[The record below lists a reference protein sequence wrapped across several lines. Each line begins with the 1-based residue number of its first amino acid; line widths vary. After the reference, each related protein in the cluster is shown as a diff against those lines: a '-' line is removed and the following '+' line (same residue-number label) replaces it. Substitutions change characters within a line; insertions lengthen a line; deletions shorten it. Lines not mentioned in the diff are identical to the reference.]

1 MIDALTDSNG
11 LVTLGLVLFLGGIAG
26 IRGFLDKS
34 GILAAGVLG
43 IIVGVGGHWTW
54 LAILLI
60 FLITGSLATR
70 FSYDEKALMG
80 LAEARDGARNWTNV
94 IANGG
99 APGMI
104 ALLAL
109 LTGEPVILAAPF
121 VAAVAVA
128 SADTMASEFGVLDP
142 RVRMIVNGHI
152 VPAGTNGGI
161 SPTGQ
166 AAALGGSLLIAM
178 TAVPIIGFFGS
189 GFSEQSWRVFLVIV
203 LIGWFGCQ
211 IDSILG
217 AMFENQGLMT
227 KGQVNLASTLLGSL
241 LTYLLLLLAQ

>member
-1 MIDALTDSNG
+1 M
-11 LVTLGLVLFLGGIAG
+11 
-26 IRGFLDKS
+26 
-34 GILAAGVLG
+34 
-43 IIVGVGGHWTW
+43 
-54 LAILLI
+54 
-60 FLITGSLATR
+60 
-70 FSYDEKALMG
+70 
-80 LAEARDGARNWTNV
+80 
-94 IANGG
+94 
-99 APGMI
+99 P
-104 ALLAL
+104 LAL

-178 TAVPIIGFFGS
+178 TAASSLTFRS
-189 GFSEQSWRVFLVIV
+189 GFSEQSWRFLVIV

-217 AMFENQGLMT
+217 AMF
-227 KGQVNLASTLLGSL
+227 
-241 LTYLLLLLAQ
+241 